1 VPIAG
6 NAAAAVAVD
15 DHAQRQQRVGDAPL
29 EGDEGEQDGA
39 ANQGADGDE
48 IAPAAGLAAG

>member
-1 VPIAG
+1 
-6 NAAAAVAVD
+6 
-15 DHAQRQQRVGDAPL
+15 VGDAPL